1 MSSNVIPFKG
11 KVAGVRQEEPLQCV
25 EPITD
30 SLWFC
35 GECEHSL
42 FYMLEGGGI
51 QCVACGRLQSMAH
64 FDLDEQTIR
73 SSKHAGDILN
83 IPGMRRVIR
92 KIKESSKECRARLP
106 EQPIDMKMP

>member
-1 MSSNVIPFKG
+1 MISKVIPFKE
-11 KVAGVRQEEPLQCV
+11 KVAGVRQEEPLQCK

-30 SLWFC
+30 KLWFC

-51 QCVACGRLQSMAH
+51 QCVICQALQSMAP
-64 FDLDEQTIR
+64 FDPDEQI
-73 SSKHAGDILN
+73 SSKHVKDMVD

-92 KIKESSKECRARLP
+92 KIKESSKKARDRFRL
-106 EQPIDMKMP
+106 KK